1 MPKLPKVSY
10 YVEFLSR
17 TQVIAILNM
26 NLDIKHMLNCPHTFC
41 EDTGGGANDIC
52 KSCDG
57 AIVFNAAFNHQRHVT
72 ETAEQPEINTE
83 LVALPESSRAP
94 VCCPALRQV

>member
-26 NLDIKHMLNCPHTFC
+26 NLDIKHMINAVHTHSAR
-41 EDTGGGANDIC
+41 T
-52 KSCDG
+52 
-57 AIVFNAAFNHQRHVT
+57 
-72 ETAEQPEINTE
+72 
-83 LVALPESSRAP
+83 
-94 VCCPALRQV
+94 QVEVLMTSVKAVMAR